1 MSSALATDIGLP
13 EDVQNWRRQISLKVS
28 PHWVYTKPIQK
39 SQQDDREYRL
49 IRLDNGL
56 QAMLVHDA
64 KADKAAASLDVAVGH
79 LHDPDDM
86 PGLAHFCEHLLFMGT
101 EQFPKENEYS
111 EFLSRN
117 NGSSNAF
124 TASTNTNYYFNVA
137 TSALAGALE
146 RFSCFFHS
154 PLFAPSGTVREL
166 NAVDSEHKKNHQNDI
181 WRIYQLNKH
190 LTKPGHVWSKFGSG
204 NKVSLTSAARKLK
217 EDSIGKRGA
226 NINAS
231 LQDIRQKNSV
241 VSSPLPSPSSSISSS
256 TSLESSDDGGP
267 IGRETRRRLVEWWS
281 REYCAGRMRLC
292 VIGKDP
298 LDRLSDLAAN
308 LFSRIPNRGQV
319 PLPFIPDHPFGPD
332 EKGTLVSVQTIMNF
346 HALEISFPIDEQ
358 ISHWRFKP
366 GGYLANIIG
375 HEGAGS
381 LHSYLKER
389 GWVTTLST
397 GVQDLG
403 RGFATFKITL
413 YLSENGF
420 QNHREVGM
428 AAFKYI
434 SMLRSTDL
442 SPLHQA
448 EVSSLSDIRFRFSE
462 KRRPDDYAVWV
473 ADKLA
478 WPVPRELVIKA
489 PLVVSEWDTN
499 GTAQAIAFRT
509 LEGLSVKNGR
519 MVLMARKEE
528 FQKLLSTQQWQ
539 TEPWYGTQY
548 RVERLDETFIR
559 EAEDPNT
566 INAFHLPRRNEF
578 IPKRLD
584 VDKREVVQPQ
594 PRPHLIYQNSRT
606 TLWHKKDDQFWVPKA
621 RVIIELRTPVA
632 NESPKASVLTKLYAV
647 LVTDALNE
655 YSYDADLAGLTY
667 SFEASSLGFYVS
679 VSGYNDKLHVLLRDV
694 LEKAKNIEV
703 RADRLQVMIEKIKRD
718 WENFFLRQSYQLSDY
733 YGRYLM
739 DEKQWTIVE
748 KLQVLG
754 SVTPAQV
761 QQHAEALLSEVE
773 TKMLVVGNI
782 YKDEAITLAK
792 TIEEIIPASPLSGIG
807 PVDLS
812 LELPEGTN
820 HVWSSLVP
828 NPNEPNSALTY
839 YVHYGSKVDRRL
851 RVTAALLTQ
860 ILSEPAFDILRTKEQ
875 LGYVVGAS
883 MWTTPGDN
891 MVGLRIVVQ
900 SERGP
905 VYLEGRVEAFLDHMK
920 GVLEFMTD
928 EQFAEQK
935 NGLER
940 KWREVPKNLNE
951 EVSGFWAQI
960 DSSYL
965 DFLRRTEDADFL
977 ESVSKHDVQSLFLT
991 RVHPSSK
998 TRSKLSIHAQSQK
1011 PWPKYVSRV
1020 AADAFAQ
1027 VVQENGLQVEEAEW
1041 SASLFADGEP
1051 TEAQFLAFWKNACV
1065 EAPAETSDRL
1075 FAALPH
1081 LMEHFP
1087 AQKDAQGSLTE
1098 NVIHIQDILA
1108 FRKSLKVSERPK
1120 PLVAWNDIPA
1130 SRF

>member
-1 MSSALATDIGLP
+1 MATDLG
-13 EDVQNWRRQISLKVS
+13 SLQDAQ
-28 PHWVYTKPIQK
+28 HWHHLTPPNAAPYWLYTRPIQK

-137 TSALAGALE
+137 TTALAGALE
-146 RFSCFFHS
+146 RFSGFFHS

-181 WRIYQLNKH
+181 WRIYQVNKH

-204 NKVSLTSAARKLK
+204 NKGSLTSAARELMQDDSKKKGVNISRDK
-217 EDSIGKRGA
+217 ETFP
-226 NINAS
+226 
-231 LQDIRQKNSV
+231 V
-241 VSSPLPSPSSSISSS
+241 YSSLPSPSSVSSAS
-256 TSLESSDDGGP
+256 TLESSDDGGVV
-267 IGRETRRRLVEWWS
+267 GRETRRRLVEWWS
-281 REYCAGRMRLC
+281 KEYCASRMRLC

-298 LDRLSDLAAN
+298 LDHLSDLVVS
-308 LFSRIPNRGQV
+308 LFSPIPNRGQI
-319 PLPFIPDHPFGPD
+319 PLPSIPDHPFGPD
-332 EKGTLVSVQTIMNF
+332 EKGTLVYIQTIMDF
-346 HALEISFPIDEQ
+346 HAMEISFPIDEQ
-358 ISHWRFKP
+358 TTHWQFKP
-366 GGYLANIIG
+366 GSYLANIIG

-389 GWVTTLST
+389 GWITTLST
-397 GVQDLG
+397 GVQDLA

-413 YLSENGF
+413 HLSQNGF
-420 QNHREVGM
+420 QNYRQVAM
-428 AAFKYI
+428 ATFKYI

-442 SPLHQA
+442 SPPHQK
-448 EVSSLSDIRFRFSE
+448 EVSTLSNIRFRFSE

-473 ADKLA
+473 ADKLS

-489 PLVVSEWDTN
+489 PQVVSEWDPD
-499 GTAQAIAFRT
+499 GTAQAVAFHT
-509 LEGLSVKNGR
+509 LGGLSVRNSR
-519 MVLMARKEE
+519 IVLMGKKEE
-528 FQKLLSTQQWQ
+528 FERIMGIQQWQ

-548 RVERLDETFIR
+548 RVERQDDDFVR
-559 EAEDPNT
+559 ESEGLNT
-566 INAFHLPRRNEF
+566 IDAFRLPLPNEF

-584 VDKREVVQPQ
+584 VDKREVTQPQ
-594 PRPHLIYQNSRT
+594 PRPHLVYQSPRT

-621 RVIIELRTPVA
+621 RVIIEMRTPVA
-632 NESPKASVLTKLYAV
+632 NASPIASVLTKLYAV

-694 LEKAKNIEV
+694 LGKAKCLEV
-703 RADRLQVMIEKIKRD
+703 RVDRLEVMKEKIKRD
-718 WENFFLRQSYQLSDY
+718 WENFFLGQSYQLSDY

-739 DEKQWTIVE
+739 NEKQWTILE

-754 SVTPAQV
+754 SVTSAQV
-761 QQHAEALLSEVE
+761 QQHIEALLSQLE
-773 TKMLVVGNI
+773 TRMLVVGNM
-782 YKDEAITLAK
+782 YKDEAIYFAK
-792 TIEEIIPASPLSGIG
+792 MTEEIIPAGPIPDIG

-812 LELPEGTN
+812 LQLPEGSD
-820 HVWSSLVP
+820 HVWSSPVP

-875 LGYVVGAS
+875 LGYIVGAS
-883 MWTTPGDN
+883 TWTTPGDN
-891 MVGLRIVVQ
+891 ETGLRIVVQ

-905 VYLEGRVEAFLDHMK
+905 VYLEERVEAFLDHMK
-920 GVLEFMTD
+920 GVIENMTD
-928 EQFAEQK
+928 EQFVEQK

-940 KWREVPKNLNE
+940 KWREVVKNLNE
-951 EVSGFWAQI
+951 EVSRFWAQI
-960 DSSYL
+960 DSGYL
-965 DFLRRTEDADFL
+965 DFMRHIEDAEFL
-977 ESVSKHDVQSLFLT
+977 EAVSKHDVLSLFLT
-991 RVHPSSK
+991 RVHPFSK
-998 TRSKLSIHAQSQK
+998 TRSKLSIHAHAQK
-1011 PWPKYVSRV
+1011 PRPKHVSRA
-1020 AADAFAQ
+1020 AADAFAHLIHEHGIQ
-1027 VVQENGLQVEEAEW
+1027 FGDADWN
-1041 SASLFADGEP
+1041 SSLYADGEP
-1051 TEAQFLAFWKNACV
+1051 TDVQFIAFWKSVFA
-1065 EAPAETSDRL
+1065 EAPVKTSGKIFASLSDLMDR
-1075 FAALPH
+1075 
-1081 LMEHFP
+1081 FP
-1087 AQKDAQGSLTE
+1087 ADKDAQGSLKE
-1098 NVIHIQDILA
+1098 GVVHINEILA
-1108 FRKSLKVSERPK
+1108 FRKSLKVSEHPR
-1120 PLVAWNDIPA
+1120 PLVVWNDLPA